1 MEYTGDSVTDPGRRS
16 GFGDRGRHRPVA
28 RLADEHTEGVGR
40 RRGDVHLGPFLR
52 VLGVDDF
59 DEAGLTE
66 VLEVVVHVLGRRL
79 DRPREFGGRSGFL
92 VESGRIGRAVSEA
105 STSITAPASSS
116 ATDSASAS
124 GSTGSRLGSSELPL
138 GITGTDGPL
147 PHQPT
152 HQGSSGMK
160 GVYILKLDGG
170 RKNLA
175 ILYTQ

>member
-1 MEYTGDSVTDPGRRS
+1 LVLGLPSEAHRFEYW
-16 GFGDRGRHRPVA
+16 GRHRPVA

-40 RRGDVHLGPFLR
+40 R
-52 VLGVDDF
+52 
-59 DEAGLTE
+59 
-66 VLEVVVHVLGRRL
+66 
-79 DRPREFGGRSGFL
+79 SGFL
-92 VESGRIGRAVSEA
+92 VESGQDRPRGVGGERV
-105 STSITAPASSS
+105 
-116 ATDSASAS
+116 
-124 GSTGSRLGSSELPL
+124 GSSELPL